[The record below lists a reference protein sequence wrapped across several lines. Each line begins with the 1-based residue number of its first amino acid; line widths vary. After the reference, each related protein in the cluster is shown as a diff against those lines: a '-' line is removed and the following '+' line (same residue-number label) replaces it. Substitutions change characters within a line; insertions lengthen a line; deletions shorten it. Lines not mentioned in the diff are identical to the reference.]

1 MNKKKETLLLPCYEH
16 DIREYIKRCNAH
28 VPTAKELGILISLED
43 QEKEEK
49 ELEAETKL
57 ILWKQ
62 QYNK

>member
-1 MNKKKETLLLPCYEH
+1 MSKKITLLLPCFEH
-16 DIREYIKRCNAH
+16 DLREYVKRCYQH
-28 VPTAKELGILISLED
+28 IPTAKELGILISLED